1 MAKKLMAGFGL
12 VWLLF
17 ASPTGA
23 HAQSD
28 FLGHLGHVV
37 DNADILTSTEEL
49 RLTRELE
56 ARARDADQRVV
67 VVSVGSL
74 RGKSIEQYAFEL
86 GQHWNI
92 HDWPGETGAIFL
104 IADNER
110 QVRIE
115 FGPPVRGSMIDVRS
129 SQMVQ
134 RVILPAFRAGQFEI
148 GIEAGLG
155 ELFTMLDTGVAQS
168 SDEARHL
175 SDFIFDKRMLIP
187 LVLLI
192 CLGVIVLCSANRAP
206 CRRAE

>member
-1 MAKKLMAGFGL
+1 MKQGLWFGL
-12 VWLLF
+12 MFLILGGPVQ
-17 ASPTGA
+17 
-23 HAQSD
+23 AQSD

-37 DNADILTSTEEL
+37 DNADLLTVGEEL
-49 RLTRELE
+49 RIARKLE
-56 ARARDADQRVV
+56 ARVREADQRVV

-74 RGKSIEQYAFEL
+74 NGKSIEQYAFEL
-86 GQHWNI
+86 GQHWSI
-92 HDWPGETGAIFL
+92 HDWPGEAGALFL

-115 FGPPVRGSMIDVRS
+115 FGPPVRGSMIDVCS

-148 GIEAGLG
+148 GIEAGLD

-175 SDFIFDKRMLIP
+175 SEFILDKRMLIP
-187 LVLLI
+187 LVLLV
-192 CLGVIVLCSANRAP
+192 CLGVIVLCSADRAP